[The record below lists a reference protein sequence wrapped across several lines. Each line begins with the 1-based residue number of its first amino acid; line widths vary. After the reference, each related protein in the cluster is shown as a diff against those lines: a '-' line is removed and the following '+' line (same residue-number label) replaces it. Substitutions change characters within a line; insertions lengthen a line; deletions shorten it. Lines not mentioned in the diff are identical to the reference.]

1 MVDDLDDGLHKLA
14 AKGRPAGA
22 ELIRRRKEIRHMISE
37 FVHQTDS
44 NGGQQR
50 IPRILELGA
59 TLLQRIRSEEK
70 R

>member
-1 MVDDLDDGLHKLA
+1 MVDDLDDGLHRLSE
-14 AKGRPAGA
+14 KGRPPGV
-22 ELIRRRKEIRHMISE
+22 ELIRSRKEIRHMISE
-37 FVHQTDS
+37 FVHKTDS
-44 NGGQQR
+44 KGGIER